1 MTGVQTC
8 ALPISSYLTSLLIK
22 VQNREGALW
31 AVYDGLPISGRT
43 GSLRY
48 ADRFAG
54 AASRADGAVHAKTG
68 WIETGYTLAGTIDAA
83 DGTPLTF
90 AIYALGNV
98 RDNAKQ
104 AIDTWTAAVWD
115 CGNNLAGH

>member
-1 MTGVQTC
+1 VPP
-8 ALPISSYLTSLLIK
+8 AYLTALFTK
-22 VQNREGALW
+22 VLNKEAALW

-54 AASRADGAVHAKTG
+54 AASRADGAVFAKTG
-68 WIETGYTLAGTIDAA
+68 WIDDGYTLSGIVHAA

-98 RDNAKQ
+98 RDDAKQ
-104 AIDTWTAAVWD
+104 AIDILTAAIWD
-115 CGNNLAGH
+115 CGDNLSNY